1 MALVRMS
8 IKVIIG
14 CVPSMKSASRISFRL
29 IPKLGLLALGC
40 IVPTVGLPQ
49 SSSFAGA
56 QMSDSGSEDH
66 STDHVA
72 LLATPTTLDQVGRVL
87 VPVMINGRG
96 PFHFVV
102 DTGASSSTLA
112 PAVARSL
119 GLEAVSTVEVNGIT
133 GVARVPAVKV
143 GSLVAGDMVL
153 ADKDLPVVW
162 APLMAG
168 ADGIL
173 GLAGLDVPNLFVDF
187 QRNRVVLTRAS
198 LIHGAT
204 EQTLR
209 LHASQV
215 LGGLLTFDA
224 RVGRVR
230 VRAILDTGAERTLG
244 NMALRDALNARSDL
258 GKLVKTKVYGA
269 TDEVVNGE
277 IHQAP
282 TIAIDSL
289 RIADTHIVFGD
300 FHVFSVWGM
309 QEPALIIGMDVLG
322 RVASL
327 GVDFN
332 RRNVLITSLSSGDS
346 GLGMSSAAGS
356 TRDRH

>member
-1 MALVRMS
+1 MRVS
-8 IKVIIG
+8 TKVIIG
-14 CVPSMKSASRISFRL
+14 YVLSMRSVLRSACFW
-29 IPKLGLLALGC
+29 IPKLGLLALGS
-40 IVPTVGLPQ
+40 IVAAAGLPQ
-49 SSSFAGA
+49 SSSFAGS
-56 QMSDSGSEDH
+56 QLSDSEPADRSMDH
-66 STDHVA
+66 AT

-102 DTGASSSTLA
+102 DTGASSSTIA
-112 PAVARSL
+112 PVVARAL

-143 GSLVAGDMVL
+143 GRLVAGDMVL

-187 QRNRVVLTRAS
+187 QRNRVILTRAS
-198 LIHGAT
+198 LIHDAST
-204 EQTLR
+204 QTLR

-244 NMALRDALNARSDL
+244 NLALRDALNAHSGM

-277 IHQAP
+277 IQQAP

-289 RIADTHIVFGD
+289 RVADTHIVFGD

-332 RRNVLITSLSSGDS
+332 HRNVLITSLSSGDT
-346 GLGMSSAAGS
+346 GLGASSTAGA
-356 TRDRH
+356 TGARH